1 MHRNESKEEREA
13 RVARE
18 YENAK
23 IDYDRAARLSQR
35 PRKRYHAK
43 LARRGKDEKR
53 VRRLSTNAHKAYDAL
68 RYFHDEHARIAKGG

>member
-1 MHRNESKEEREA
+1 MHPRDESEEDRLA
-13 RVARE
+13 RVMRE
-18 YENAK
+18 FENAK

-53 VRRLSTNAHKAYDAL
+53 VRRLAANAAVAHERL
-68 RYFHDEHARIAKGG
+68 RELYGQRKGG